1 MLHHLNSPPTPPLD
15 ADPRRID
22 GMSHL
27 HSRHDSSSSGNM
39 AYAWAED
46 RSDQQQQNNK
56 YAQFADKVLH
66 KNGELKRE
74 LKAEREARKVAESEV
89 AALKDIV
96 GTLRQ
101 DNNTLG
107 VNGFHDIIARQ
118 ARLMRAAEKELE
130 EGEKRETILQDQV
143 RQKDALMT
151 DMSNKQLLLQQGYR
165 MAMEMMENEAM
176 QLRQRVA
183 QQQKTIEDM
192 EKEVNLVSLQSRF
205 ATIQAAKTE

>member
-1 MLHHLNSPPTPPLD
+1 
-15 ADPRRID
+15 
-22 GMSHL
+22 
-27 HSRHDSSSSGNM
+27 M

-46 RSDQQQQNNK
+46 RSSQQQQNNK
-56 YAQFADKVLH
+56 YAQLADKVLQ

-118 ARLMRAAEKELE
+118 ARLMRAAEKELG
-130 EGEKRETILQDQV
+130 EGEKRELLLQDQV

-151 DMSNKQLLLQQGYR
+151 EMSNKQLLLQQGYR
-165 MAMEMMENEAM
+165 IAMEMMEEEAM
-176 QLRQRVA
+176 HLRQQVA
-183 QQQKTIEDM
+183 QHQRTIEDM

-205 ATIQAAKTE
+205 AAVEAVKRE